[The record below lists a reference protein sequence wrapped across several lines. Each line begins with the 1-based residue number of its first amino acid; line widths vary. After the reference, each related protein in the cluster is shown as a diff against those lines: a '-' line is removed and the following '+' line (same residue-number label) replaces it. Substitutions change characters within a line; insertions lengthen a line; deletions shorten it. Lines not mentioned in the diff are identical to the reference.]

1 MHMESIEL
9 PTERFASVTEAD
21 RSTAQTDELG
31 AKAAY
36 AHVSVR
42 RLLHVPPR

>member
-21 RSTAQTDELG
+21 RSTAQTDET
-31 AKAAY
+31 KAAY